1 MSIKLICQLFAVVF
15 LLLWSKK
22 VEVFLFFFFS
32 HERAKGTGTRKATGR
47 PRSSKASAPVGRK
60 SGENTIWE
68 KGAGLGICWWICC
81 IPWAAT
87 ECPAQATLSTE
98 FIVLGF
104 LGQGFY
110 LAWDLWH
117 LLLMNVY
124 S

>member
-1 MSIKLICQLFAVVF
+1 MEMSIKLICQLFAVAF

-22 VEVFLFFFFS
+22 VEGFFGERGKAQVQGAHRADPEVGGRGAAGRMWWCGLV
-32 HERAKGTGTRKATGR
+32 HE
-47 PRSSKASAPVGRK
+47 
-60 SGENTIWE
+60 E
-68 KGAGLGICWWICC
+68 GAGLGVKRRACG
-81 IPWAAT
+81 IPREAA
-87 ECPAQATLSTE
+87 ERPAQATLSTE

>member
-1 MSIKLICQLFAVVF
+1 MANNVFVLVV
-15 LLLWSKK
+15 LELEEAIGISSW
-22 VEVFLFFFFS
+22 VCNIPQEAM
-32 HERAKGTGTRKATGR
+32 ERL
-47 PRSSKASAPVGRK
+47 S
-60 SGENTIWE
+60 
-68 KGAGLGICWWICC
+68 
-81 IPWAAT
+81 
-87 ECPAQATLSTE
+87 QATLSTE

>member
-1 MSIKLICQLFAVVF
+1 MTLAGEGPGRQDVAGCPRPPGGEQAR
-15 LLLWSKK
+15 
-22 VEVFLFFFFS
+22 E
-32 HERAKGTGTRKATGR
+32 GTGG
-47 PRSSKASAPVGRK
+47 VYGF
-60 SGENTIWE
+60 
-68 KGAGLGICWWICC
+68 
-81 IPWAAT
+81 PWDAV
-87 ECPAQATLSTE
+87 ERPAQATRSTE

>member
-1 MSIKLICQLFAVVF
+1 MVLF
-15 LLLWSKK
+15 LLERKK
-22 VEVFLFFFFS
+22 QVQRVCRADPEVRR
-32 HERAKGTGTRKATGR
+32 EGTLGR
-47 PRSSKASAPVGRK
+47 RSVAWPVQEE
-60 SGENTIWE
+60 GE
-68 KGAGLGICWWICC
+68 GLGISWRICGL
-81 IPWAAT
+81 PREAP
-87 ECPAQATLSTE
+87 ERLAQATLSTE

>member
-1 MSIKLICQLFAVVF
+1 MEHCLGGGSRSWAF
-15 LLLWSKK
+15 
-22 VEVFLFFFFS
+22 
-32 HERAKGTGTRKATGR
+32 TGGSTG
-47 PRSSKASAPVGRK
+47 
-60 SGENTIWE
+60 
-68 KGAGLGICWWICC
+68 
-81 IPWAAT
+81 IPETAT

>member
-1 MSIKLICQLFAVVF
+1 MTQPKRRERVWERTGGSMAFPGKLQ
-15 LLLWSKK
+15 
-22 VEVFLFFFFS
+22 
-32 HERAKGTGTRKATGR
+32 
-47 PRSSKASAPVGRK
+47 
-60 SGENTIWE
+60 SGW
-68 KGAGLGICWWICC
+68 L
-81 IPWAAT
+81 
-87 ECPAQATLSTE
+87 AQATLSTE

>member
-1 MSIKLICQLFAVVF
+1 MGRTSWCGPVQEEGVSGNEPQICGIPREAA
-15 LLLWSKK
+15 
-22 VEVFLFFFFS
+22 
-32 HERAKGTGTRKATGR
+32 ER
-47 PRSSKASAPVGRK
+47 
-60 SGENTIWE
+60 
-68 KGAGLGICWWICC
+68 L
-81 IPWAAT
+81 
-87 ECPAQATLSTE
+87 AQATLSTE

>member
-1 MSIKLICQLFAVVF
+1 MGKPTEQTSGQVRRQGAQGRMSPVWPSPGGGS
-15 LLLWSKK
+15 WSGKAL
-22 VEVFLFFFFS
+22 VDPS
-32 HERAKGTGTRKATGR
+32 HSRG
-47 PRSSKASAPVGRK
+47 SC
-60 SGENTIWE
+60 
-68 KGAGLGICWWICC
+68 GAL
-81 IPWAAT
+81 
-87 ECPAQATLSTE
+87 AQATLSTE

>member
-1 MSIKLICQLFAVVF
+1 MRKEKNRYGEGHRADPE
-15 LLLWSKK
+15 
-22 VEVFLFFFFS
+22 VE
-32 HERAKGTGTRKATGR
+32 GR
-47 PRSSKASAPVGRK
+47 GPVGRMAWCCPVQ
-60 SGENTIWE
+60 EE
-68 KGAGLGICWWICC
+68 GAVSLGMSRWVCG
-81 IPWAAT
+81 IPQEAV
-87 ECPAQATLSTE
+87 ERLAQATLSTE

>member
-1 MSIKLICQLFAVVF
+1 MELDEAIGISLWIYSIPQEAM
-15 LLLWSKK
+15 
-22 VEVFLFFFFS
+22 
-32 HERAKGTGTRKATGR
+32 ER
-47 PRSSKASAPVGRK
+47 
-60 SGENTIWE
+60 
-68 KGAGLGICWWICC
+68 L
-81 IPWAAT
+81 
-87 ECPAQATLSTE
+87 AQATLSTE

>member
-1 MSIKLICQLFAVVF
+1 MKMEMSIKLICQLFAVAF

-22 VEVFLFFFFS
+22 VEGVCSARGKGQVQGSPPSRQDRF
-32 HERAKGTGTRKATGR
+32 EGKGPRAGCLGGR
-47 PRSSKASAPVGRK
+47 PILEVAAGVGR
-60 SGENTIWE
+60 G
-68 KGAGLGICWWICC
+68 WWIYS
-81 IPWAAT
+81 IPREAAERLT
-87 ECPAQATLSTE
+87 QATLSTE

>member
-1 MSIKLICQLFAVVF
+1 MGRMSWCGPVQEEGVSGNEPQIC
-15 LLLWSKK
+15 
-22 VEVFLFFFFS
+22 
-32 HERAKGTGTRKATGR
+32 GI
-47 PRSSKASAPVGRK
+47 PR
-60 SGENTIWE
+60 E
-68 KGAGLGICWWICC
+68 
-81 IPWAAT
+81 AA
-87 ECPAQATLSTE
+87 EPLAQATLSTE

>member
-1 MSIKLICQLFAVVF
+1 MARREKNRYGEA
-15 LLLWSKK
+15 
-22 VEVFLFFFFS
+22 
-32 HERAKGTGTRKATGR
+32 HRADSRDRLGGKG
-47 PRSSKASAPVGRK
+47 PVAGCPQC
-60 SGENTIWE
+60 GPVQEE
-68 KGAGLGICWWICC
+68 GAGLGRSWWIYS
-81 IPWAAT
+81 IPGEAA
-87 ECPAQATLSTE
+87 ERLAQATLSTE

>member
-1 MSIKLICQLFAVVF
+1 MGKMSWCGPVQ
-15 LLLWSKK
+15 
-22 VEVFLFFFFS
+22 E
-32 HERAKGTGTRKATGR
+32 ERA
-47 PRSSKASAPVGRK
+47 
-60 SGENTIWE
+60 SGNEPQIC
-68 KGAGLGICWWICC
+68 GILRE
-81 IPWAAT
+81 AA
-87 ECPAQATLSTE
+87 EQLAQATLSTE

>member
-1 MSIKLICQLFAVVF
+1 MAFPGKLQSRWL
-15 LLLWSKK
+15 
-22 VEVFLFFFFS
+22 
-32 HERAKGTGTRKATGR
+32 
-47 PRSSKASAPVGRK
+47 
-60 SGENTIWE
+60 
-68 KGAGLGICWWICC
+68 
-81 IPWAAT
+81 
-87 ECPAQATLSTE
+87 AQATLSTE

>member
-1 MSIKLICQLFAVVF
+1 MWQCDPICQ
-15 LLLWSKK
+15 
-22 VEVFLFFFFS
+22 E
-32 HERAKGTGTRKATGR
+32 
-47 PRSSKASAPVGRK
+47 
-60 SGENTIWE
+60 
-68 KGAGLGICWWICC
+68 GAGLGMDWWIYG
-81 IPWAAT
+81 IPWDAV
-87 ECPAQATLSTE
+87 ERPAQATLSTE

>member
-1 MSIKLICQLFAVVF
+1 MAQSRRRSWPGEEAGGSIAFGEAA
-15 LLLWSKK
+15 
-22 VEVFLFFFFS
+22 
-32 HERAKGTGTRKATGR
+32 ER
-47 PRSSKASAPVGRK
+47 
-60 SGENTIWE
+60 
-68 KGAGLGICWWICC
+68 L
-81 IPWAAT
+81 
-87 ECPAQATLSTE
+87 AQATLSTE

>member
-1 MSIKLICQLFAVVF
+1 MGRPS
-15 LLLWSKK
+15 WSSP
-22 VEVFLFFFFS
+22 VQE
-32 HERAKGTGTRKATGR
+32 EGTG
-47 PRSSKASAPVGRK
+47 
-60 SGENTIWE
+60 
-68 KGAGLGICWWICC
+68 LGMSWWISG
-81 IPWAAT
+81 IPREAA
-87 ECPAQATLSTE
+87 ERLAQATLSTE